1 MPVQKYAC
9 PNDTTAYDPGH
20 SSARHTLFAGTTVLQ
35 AGISSDAAV
44 HAVVTATGGCT
55 AQKRSRLGE
64 CCAAAPDHA
73 CSLSHETRNSMHARG
88 HIPPGQHQL
97 RGGSAC

>member
-20 SSARHTLFAGTTVLQ
+20 ASARHTLFAGTTVLQ

-44 HAVVTATGGCT
+44 HAVVTATGGCV
-55 AQKRSRLGE
+55 AQKNNAGMM
-64 CCAAAPDHA
+64 A
-73 CSLSHETRNSMHARG
+73 SLIPASAHRQQSMVV
-88 HIPPGQHQL
+88 
-97 RGGSAC
+97 

>member
-20 SSARHTLFAGTTVLQ
+20 GQGARHTLFAGTTVLQ

-55 AQKRSRLGE
+55 AQERVWLELCRGT
-64 CCAAAPDHA
+64 APD
-73 CSLSHETRNSMHARG
+73 E
-88 HIPPGQHQL
+88 HIQPHL
-97 RGGSAC
+97 